1 MVNQSYVFTIPA
13 SWTRFYLFK
22 ERMDAVDMSVYCF
35 GFLSN
40 IPILWIFFTEGFA
53 STSNINFFALGVAD
67 LSVCIFFIMQELLF
81 KWLYSLCFEYTTCL
95 DMREIW
101 TTYFFPNQEA
111 IKSFS
116 AWITALI
123 TLERLLCITFPLKV
137 SSHTETTK
145 Y

>member
-1 MVNQSYVFTIPA
+1 MANQSYVYRFPA
-13 SWTRFYLFK
+13 YWIRFRLFK
-22 ERMDAVDMSVYCF
+22 KSMDAVDMSVYCF

-67 LSVCIFFIMQELLF
+67 LCVCIFFIIQELLF
-81 KWLYSLCFEYTTCL
+81 TWLTSLCFEYTTCL
-95 DMREIW
+95 DMRDIW
-101 TTYFFPNQEA
+101 RIHFFPNQEA

-137 SSHTETTK
+137 SSHTETTR